1 MRTVQVGSFLFLILL
16 MLEFVAFFIWRGDH
30 TGFHSV
36 PVFGDTYP
44 QLVSVFIFSWA
55 YVIFVPSWLNEK
67 AVDTSVNKVIWSS
80 GIASS
85 DPPMHISPPAALSH
99 ALSFPLSPPNVQ
111 LDCKFNP
118 CASRSLKFC
127 GLLQLRL
134 QRGSK

>member
-1 MRTVQVGSFLFLILL
+1 VRTVQVGSFLFLILL

-67 AVDTSVNKVIWSS
+67 AVETPVNKVMIIWSS

-85 DPPMHISPPAALSH
+85 DHPCRPLRLCPTHC
-99 ALSFPLSPPNVQ
+99 LSPFAT
-111 LDCKFNP
+111 KMFNSIAEHP
-118 CASRSLKFC
+118 RA
-127 GLLQLRL
+127 
-134 QRGSK
+134 